1 VLFRPDRPAAALT
14 LDPRHLYYNRRAT
27 GLFLAALSEDPAGMK
42 NILVAENDRSL
53 RERLV
58 ETISRGG
65 FRVQVA
71 QSGKDALEK
80 IEKQVFDLIIAD
92 HDIGGSDGLEI
103 VRKARANSNGT
114 IVIVTGE
121 NGSNAAEAMRSGAFD
136 FVPKSLSIE
145 AMSLKIQRAIE
156 HQRMAIRLNSLTEAH
171 ASPAGRETLI
181 GSSPAMAEI
190 YRMIDKVAASNTTVL
205 IQGETGT
212 GKERVAEAIHTA
224 SARRDAPFVR
234 MNCASLPDNLLES
247 ELFGHEKGA
256 FTGADQMRIGRF
268 EMAREGTLFLD
279 EVGNM
284 SANTQA
290 KVLRAIQNQEF
301 ERLGGSRTIKVDVRI
316 IAATNVNLEAAI
328 KEGHFRE
335 DLYYRL
341 NVVNIGVPPLR
352 ERAEDIMPLAEH
364 FLKRFAGELRRPA
377 RSFSADAVRRLREHR
392 WPGNVRELENSIER
406 AVLMCEGNSILPS
419 DLTLLDREHSLDMT
433 PRLAVDLLNLEQ
445 LEKTALL
452 EALKRSN
459 WVQKEAAKLLGVSSR
474 VMNYKVHKHGIT
486 HDRWSKNRN

>member
-1 VLFRPDRPAAALT
+1 
-14 LDPRHLYYNRRAT
+14 
-27 GLFLAALSEDPAGMK
+27 MK
-42 NILVAENDRSL
+42 NILVAEDDRSL
-53 RERLV
+53 RDGLV
-58 ETISRGG
+58 QSMSRSGYK
-65 FRVQVA
+65 VQVA

-80 IEKQVFDLIIAD
+80 IEKQVFDLVIAGQRM
-92 HDIGGSDGLEI
+92 GGSDGLEI
-103 VRKARANSNGT
+103 LRKARSTNAGT
-114 IVIVTGE
+114 LVIVTGE
-121 NGSNAAEAMRSGAFD
+121 NGSGAVEAMKSGAFD
-136 FVPKSLSIE
+136 YLQKPLSLE
-145 AMSLKIQRAIE
+145 ALEMKVQRAME
-156 HQRMAIRLNSLTEAH
+156 HQRMVVRMASMTEPLADP
-171 ASPAGRETLI
+171 SDRYGLV
-181 GSSPAMAEI
+181 GNSPAMRDI
-190 YRMIDKVAASNTTVL
+190 FKVIDKVAASSATVL

-212 GKERVAEAIHTA
+212 GKERVAEAIHRN
-224 SARRDAPFVR
+224 SPRHDAAFVR

-268 EMAREGTLFLD
+268 EMANDGTLFLD

-316 IAATNVNLEAAI
+316 VAATNINLEAAI
-328 KEGHFRE
+328 KEGRFRE

-341 NVVNIGVPPLR
+341 NVVTVGVPALR
-352 ERAEDIMPLAEH
+352 ERVEDIQPLAEY
-364 FLKRFAGELRRPA
+364 FLRRFARELRR
-377 RSFSADAVRRLREHR
+377 RVGGFSAEAVGRMQEYR
-392 WPGNVRELENSIER
+392 WPGNVRELENTIER
-406 AVLMCEGNSILPS
+406 AVLMCEGDTIRPA
-419 DLTLLDREHSLDMT
+419 DLTLLDREHTVGMT
-433 PRLAVDLLNLEQ
+433 PALAVDLLNLEA

-459 WVQKEAAKLLGVSSR
+459 WIQKEAAKILGISSR

>member
-1 VLFRPDRPAAALT
+1 
-14 LDPRHLYYNRRAT
+14 
-27 GLFLAALSEDPAGMK
+27 MK
-42 NILVAENDRSL
+42 NILVAEDDRSL

-58 ETISRGG
+58 ETMSRGG
-65 FRVQVA
+65 YKVQVA
-71 QSGKDALEK
+71 QSGRDALERM
-80 IEKQVFDLIIAD
+80 EKQVFDLIIANNELA
-92 HDIGGSDGLEI
+92 GEDGLEI
-103 VRKARANSNGT
+103 VRKARASNNGT
-114 IVIVTGE
+114 MVIVTGE
-121 NGSNAAEAMRSGAFD
+121 NGAGAAEAMRCGAFD
-136 FVPKSLSIE
+136 FVHTSLSLE
-145 AMSLKIQRAIE
+145 AMEMKIQRAIE

-171 ASPAGRETLI
+171 ADPADRESLI
-181 GSSPAMAEI
+181 GSSSAMSDI
-190 YRMIDKVAASNTTVL
+190 YRVIEKVAASNATVL

-212 GKERVAEAIHTA
+212 GKERVAEAIHLA

-328 KEGHFRE
+328 KDGRFRE

-341 NVVNIGVPPLR
+341 NVVNIDVPPLR
-352 ERAEDIMPLAEH
+352 ERSEDILPLAEH
-364 FLKRFAGELRRPA
+364 FLKRFVRELRRPA
-377 RSFSADAVRRLREHR
+377 RCFSADAVRRLREHR
-392 WPGNVRELENSIER
+392 WPGNVRELENSVER
-406 AVLMCEGNSILPS
+406 AVLMCEGETIQPS
-419 DLTLLDREHSLDMT
+419 DLTLLDREHSIDMS
-433 PRLAVDLLNLEQ
+433 PQLAAELLNLEH
-445 LEKTALL
+445 LEKTALM